1 MTEPHIWDRAAPF
14 DQLTQYA
21 TLRTLLM
28 HTAPYTG
35 EAFLQAAVRALA
47 EVLHA
52 DFAFITRL
60 AEERDDRV
68 DMLAAFRGR
77 SHIEGWSFDLS
88 GTPCDLVFATPAAP
102 WHGAR
107 CGAAVTIADK
117 VNQQFD
123 SVRSTDYQ
131 AFVGVPLWS
140 ERDIMMGHLA
150 LFFHRALAEQEKI
163 LLLELAELFCLKLQ
177 AELHRML
184 LERSRSKLLSELE
197 QVNARLAH
205 ESIIDA
211 STGLYNRRHF
221 DQRLHE
227 AQARQHRSGAPHA
240 LLLIDL
246 DNLKRINDDFG
257 HPAGDA
263 ALVAVAAALR
273 RCTRRDIE
281 PPYRI
286 GGDEFAV
293 LCLEAVDRAGLEQL
307 GGRITKAVRELVL
320 KHADATIAITVSVGA
335 AISVPGVADL
345 YHQADVALYR
355 AKANGRNTVAV
366 A

>member
-1 MTEPHIWDRAAPF
+1 MTEPHIRGQAAPF

-35 EAFLQAAVRALA
+35 EAFLHAAVRALA

-60 AEERDDRV
+60 AQERDDRV
-68 DMLAAFRGR
+68 DMLAAFRGQ

-88 GTPCDLVFATPAAP
+88 GTPCDLVFGAPAAP

-150 LFFHRALAEQEKI
+150 LFFHRPLAEQEKI
-163 LLLELAELFCLKLQ
+163 LLLELSELFCLKLQ

-273 RCTRRDIE
+273 HCTRWDIE
-281 PPYRI
+281 PAYRI

-293 LCLEAVDRAGLEQL
+293 LCLEAVDRAGLKQL
-307 GGRITKAVRELVL
+307 GGRITEAVRELVL

-335 AISVPGVADL
+335 AISAPGVADL